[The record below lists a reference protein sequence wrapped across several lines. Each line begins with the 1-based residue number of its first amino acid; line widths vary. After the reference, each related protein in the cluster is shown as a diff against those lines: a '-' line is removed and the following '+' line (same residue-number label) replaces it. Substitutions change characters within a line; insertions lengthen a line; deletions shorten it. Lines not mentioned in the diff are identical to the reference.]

1 MSASPAADLR
11 LPWMRPEAFPLAPQ
25 SGPYGFVLNRA
36 PMAFETAEA
45 MLAELGYLRRQP
57 TLGWTPASPYLVPIE
72 EAVYHASAGKRPLPT
87 LAARF
92 GRWLRW
98 QKALWAVIL
107 SVFWGLSM
115 LLGPFLMNRDPSSS
129 SPLLFWASSGVAFGV
144 MLSVLV
150 LFYFLARGVEALAG
164 NAVLMATVF
173 SSALLC
179 GLLSQLVGV
188 TFFGL
193 GAACLGAMGLGI
205 TLAYRYRRYLPLR
218 DSPAWVRLL
227 AAAGAILG
235 GVIVV
240 LCPPCLVALGVG
252 AAWGRLPVSSSAHIF
267 PLTTP
272 AWVRGLGLAL
282 FALLVLALAFSAI
295 PIAPAGML

>member
-1 MSASPAADLR
+1 MSASPTADLR
-11 LPWMRPEAFPLAPQ
+11 LPWMRPDGFPLAPQ
-25 SGPYGFVLNRA
+25 SGPYGFLLNRA
-36 PMAFETAEA
+36 PRAFETPEE
-45 MLAELGYLRRQP
+45 MLVELDHMGRRP
-57 TLGWTPASPYLVPIE
+57 ALGWTPASPYLVPIE
-72 EAVYHASAGKRPLPT
+72 EAVYHAAAGKRPLPT

-98 QKALWAVIL
+98 QKAPWAVIL

-144 MLSVLV
+144 VLSVLV
-150 LFYFLARGVEALAG
+150 LFYFLARGVEALSG

-179 GLLSQLVGV
+179 GLLSQMVGV

-205 TLAYRYRRYLPLR
+205 TLAYRYRRDLPLG
-218 DSPAWVRLL
+218 DSPLWVRLW
-227 AAAGAILG
+227 AAAGVILG

-240 LCPPCLVALGVG
+240 LCPPCLVALWVG
-252 AAWGRLPVSSSAHIF
+252 AAWGCLPASSTAYIF

-272 AWVRGLGLAL
+272 GWVRWLALAL
-282 FALLVLALAFSAI
+282 FALLGLAVVFSGITA
-295 PIAPAGML
+295 AQAGML